1 MSMTYTNNT
10 TSKLGR
16 EGRPLRPAG
25 APRTPDAEE
34 PIVPSYLRR
43 TARPQKKMRSW
54 MILAPIGGLVLLGGA
69 VVMLFNPA
77 EEPAAPLAEPA
88 PVTAPAAGEPTLTS
102 PSALEA
108 SAGAPVVIAESAP
121 APVATPP
128 VSRTAS
134 APASRPQASSQT
146 PPSAASSQATSEVAE
161 PTGPRP
167 YAPNPS
173 TQALNTAPA
182 TGATATPPPTSAPVI
197 ATRPLTPPQG

>member
-1 MSMTYTNNT
+1 MSMTYTDNT
-10 TSKLGR
+10 ASNLGR
-16 EGRPLRPAG
+16 GSRPLTPAG
-25 APRTPDAEE
+25 APRTPEVEE

-108 SAGAPVVIAESAP
+108 SAGAPVVITEAP
-121 APVATPP
+121 AAPVATAP
-128 VSRTAS
+128 VARTA
-134 APASRPQASSQT
+134 
-146 PPSAASSQATSEVAE
+146 SAASSQAASEAAE

-167 YAPNPS
+167 YTPNPS

-182 TGATATPPPTSAPVI
+182 TGATVTPPSTSAPVI

>member
-1 MSMTYTNNT
+1 MSMTYTDNT
-10 TSKLGR
+10 ASNLGR
-16 EGRPLRPAG
+16 GSRPLTPAG
-25 APRTPDAEE
+25 APRTPEVEE

-88 PVTAPAAGEPTLTS
+88 PVMAPAAGEPTLTS

-121 APVATPP
+121 AQVATPP

-134 APASRPQASSQT
+134 APASRRQASS
-146 PPSAASSQATSEVAE
+146 PAPASAASSQAASEAAE

-167 YAPNPS
+167 YTPNPS

-182 TGATATPPPTSAPVI
+182 SGATVTPPSTSAPAI
-197 ATRPLTPPQG
+197 ATQPLTPPQG